1 MVHIIDLQFQNTP
14 NSNAAFLIESSEGP
28 ILIETGPHST
38 LPTLKAGLAKLGY
51 QMEDIHHVFLTHI
64 HLDHAGAAW
73 AFAEKGATIYLHPFG
88 EKHMADP
95 TKLYNSAKM
104 IYKDMME
111 VLWGQLKPIPAQ
123 LLKTA
128 VHGEKFVIGDT
139 SLIAWHTPGHARH
152 HIAWQIGK
160 HLIAGDVAGCKIGTG
175 SIVAPCPPP
184 DINIEHWNSS
194 IDLIETLDL
203 EAVYMSHF
211 GKVTNI
217 QPHFKFLRY
226 ILQDWADWM
235 KPHYEK
241 GTDPD
246 KITPEFVA
254 YVRQQLIDNGTP
266 MEELDAYETA
276 NPSYMSVR
284 GLLRYWH
291 KKVMK

>member
-1 MVHIIDLQFQNTP
+1 MVHIIDLHFQNTP
-14 NSNAAFLIESSEGP
+14 NANASFLIESSEGP
-28 ILIETGPHST
+28 ILVETGPHST
-38 LPTLKAGLAKLGY
+38 LPTLEAGLAKLGY
-51 QMEDIHHVFLTHI
+51 QMEDIQHVFLTHI

-95 TKLYNSAKM
+95 TKL
-104 IYKDMME
+104 
-111 VLWGQLKPIPAQ
+111 LR
-123 LLKTA
+123 TA
-128 VHGEKFVIGDT
+128 THGEKFVIGDT
-139 SLIAWHTPGHARH
+139 TLIAWHTPGHARH
-152 HIAWQIGK
+152 HIAWQVGK
-160 HLIAGDVAGCKIGTG
+160 HLVAGDVAGCKIGTG

-184 DINIEHWNSS
+184 DINIEDWNNS

-211 GKVTNI
+211 GKVTDI

-226 ILQDWADWM
+226 ILQDWADWIR
-235 KPHYEK
+235 PHYDK

-266 MEELDAYETA
+266 LEELDAYEKA

-291 KKVMK
+291 KKLNA

>member
-1 MVHIIDLQFQNTP
+1 MVEIIDLNFQNTP
-14 NSNAAFLIESSEGP
+14 NANACFLVETSIGP

-38 LPTLKAGLAKLGY
+38 LAQIEKYLATKGY
-51 QMEDIHHVFLTHI
+51 QLKDIQHVFLTHI

-73 AFAEKGATIYLHPFG
+73 FFAAAGATIYVHPFG
-88 EKHMADP
+88 ERHLADP
-95 TKLYNSAKM
+95 SKLIKSAKM
-104 IYKDMME
+104 IYQDQMDA
-111 VLWGQLKPIPAQ
+111 LWGQLKPIPNDQ
-123 LLKTA
+123 LYTMA
-128 VHGEKFVIGDT
+128 HGEKITIGET
-139 SLIAWHTPGHARH
+139 ELIAWYTPGHAVH
-152 HIAWQIGK
+152 HIAWQIGT

-211 GKVTNI
+211 GKVTDI
-217 QPHFKFLRY
+217 QPHFKSLRY

-235 KPHYEK
+235 KPYYENE
-241 GTDPD
+241 TDPD
-246 KITPEFVA
+246 KITPKFVA

-266 MEELDAYETA
+266 TEELDAYEKA

-291 KKVMK
+291 KKLNA